1 MIMKVKQHGPC
12 GFVLLTIAIGIGCEG
27 QPQKLDPSA
36 ADAGK
41 SISGGVLPAREV
53 NSDKHKSLPQEKTS
67 RPQRGSAPDNSVP
80 EPVELR
86 FRENR
91 FFRQPDLFLAADDP
105 RTVDADNADFLR
117 PTDEVLGLLVSG
129 HARAYPVRMLC
140 YHHVV
145 NDRIADRPITVTY
158 CVICSSGI
166 AYDPQI
172 EGQRQFFGFHGIWQ
186 GTAVLY
192 DQETR
197 SNWLHLSGE
206 CIEGPRKGAR
216 LQPIP
221 GVHATWAEWKRM
233 HPETDVMAPDV
244 KFEPKYFPR
253 ESAERGLSYFPD
265 GFLKT
270 IQKRDKRL
278 GLTDLCL
285 GVRVANE
292 SMAFPF
298 AELNKLPG
306 GIQQDEL
313 AGTGILVVHEG
324 ATRTT
329 SAFVRE
335 HPEGRLELEL
345 TENPL
350 ELYELRTQSHFS
362 RTGLGIRGPLAGWQM
377 PLAECLQAEW
387 YGWFALHPDTKLF
400 VYGEN
405 PR

>member
-1 MIMKVKQHGPC
+1 MIMKMRQHGAI
-12 GFVLLTIAIGIGCEG
+12 GLVLLAYAVGIGCESP
-27 QPQKLDPSA
+27 PQKLDPLA
-36 ADAGK
+36 AQTGK
-41 SISGGVLPAREV
+41 SVPSGVTPANEG
-53 NSDKHKSLPQEKTS
+53 NSAKNKVIAEKKVSRPLRGGEHENSLP
-67 RPQRGSAPDNSVP
+67 
-80 EPVELR
+80 EPFELR

-91 FFRQPDLFLAADDP
+91 FFRQPDLFLASDDP
-105 RTVDADNADFLR
+105 QTVDADHADFLW
-117 PTDEVLGLLVSG
+117 PTDEVFGLLVAG

-145 NDRIADRPITVTY
+145 NDRIADRPIAVTY

-166 AYDPQI
+166 AYDPQLD
-172 EGQRQFFGFHGIWQ
+172 GQRQFFGFHGIWQ

-192 DQETR
+192 DRETH

-216 LQPIP
+216 LPPIP

-233 HPETDVMAPDV
+233 HPETDVMAPDA
-244 KFEPKYFPR
+244 KSESKYFPR
-253 ESAERGLSYFPD
+253 ESAERGLTYFPD

-292 SMAFPF
+292 AMAFPF

-306 GIQQDEL
+306 GVLQNEL
-313 AGTGILVVHEG
+313 AGTGLLVVHEG

-335 HPEGRLELEL
+335 HPEGRLEFEL

-350 ELYELRTQSHFS
+350 ELYELRTKSHFS
-362 RTGLGIRGPLAGWQM
+362 RAGLGIRGPLAGWQM

-400 VYGEN
+400 VYGEK
-405 PR
+405 PH